1 MSGPI
6 EIVLILAVIGYVL
19 VRRMIGEA
27 AQAKRML
34 ILPAILA
41 IIGLTQAGPALHSP
55 AALVFLLV
63 SGALSVVIG
72 ALRGASVRIS
82 NRGGLAF
89 VQYTWVTVA
98 LWVVNIAVKFGG
110 NFVFAH
116 IDSHAAALG
125 NSLFLT
131 LGLGMLIEG
140 LVVTARAL
148 RSDTQV
154 IWAKG
159 EGGAPHTGSPL
170 LENLRASVNGR
181 TADGAASRFGWDAQR
196 DRRY

>member
-41 IIGLTQAGPALHSP
+41 IIGLTQAGPVLHSP
-55 AALVFLLV
+55 VALLFLLV

-82 NRGGLAF
+82 NRNGLAF

-98 LWVVNIAVKFGG
+98 LWVANIAVKFGG
-110 NFVFAH
+110 NVVFGQ
-116 IDSHAAALG
+116 IDPHAAGLG

-148 RSDTQV
+148 RGDTQV

-159 EGGAPHTGSPL
+159 ENGAPHTGSPL
-170 LENLRASVNGR
+170 LENMRHNINGR
-181 TADGAASRFGWDAQR
+181 AAANRFGWDAQQ